1 MEPTTTSLSPE
12 SPSSTPPSPDSGNSL
27 PLMSVAE
34 IEDISRKNFENK
46 QAQLRGEPPPHPIT
60 QQDLIRC
67 LHSLRSLR
75 GAVEPKSA
83 KKAAGKSTVTNLNV
97 DAL

>member
-1 MEPTTTSLSPE
+1 MEQPT
-12 SPSSTPPSPDSGNSL
+12 SPSTSSPAPSPVSDSSL

-46 QAQLRGEPPPHPIT
+46 QAQLRGEPPPHPIS

-75 GAVEPKSA
+75 GAIEPKAA
-83 KKAAGKSTVTNLNV
+83 KKAGGKSTVTNINV

>member
-1 MEPTTTSLSPE
+1 MEQPT
-12 SPSSTPPSPDSGNSL
+12 STPSSPDSSPSPIQASDTSL

-46 QAQLRGEPPPHPIT
+46 QAQLRGEPPPWPIS
-60 QQDLIRC
+60 QQDLVRC
-67 LHSLRSLR
+67 LQSVRSLR
-75 GAVEPKSA
+75 GSIEPKSA
-83 KKAAGKSTVTNLNV
+83 KKGGKSTVTNLNV